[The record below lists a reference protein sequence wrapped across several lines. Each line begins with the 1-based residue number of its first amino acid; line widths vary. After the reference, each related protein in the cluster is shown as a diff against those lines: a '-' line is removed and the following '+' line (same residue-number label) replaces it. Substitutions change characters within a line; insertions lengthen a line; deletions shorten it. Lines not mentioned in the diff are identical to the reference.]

1 MGWFDSLF
9 KSSPQALTGLF
20 ARSTRKSPALTDSEL
35 LKRGEEEFATGRRLL
50 SSLFRKENPKRAAI
64 MSAIGEIHPAE
75 IQPAVADE
83 GSGQVS
89 FLAPAA
95 LAVGGTL
102 SLAWSCALA
111 LCTYDLVC
119 WLFA

>member
-1 MGWFDSLF
+1 
-9 KSSPQALTGLF
+9 
-20 ARSTRKSPALTDSEL
+20 
-35 LKRGEEEFATGRRLL
+35 
-50 SSLFRKENPKRAAI
+50 

-75 IQPAVADE
+75 IETAVTNE

-95 LAVGGTL
+95 LAVGSTL
-102 SLAWSCALA
+102 SLAWGCALA

>member
-1 MGWFDSLF
+1 
-9 KSSPQALTGLF
+9 
-20 ARSTRKSPALTDSEL
+20 
-35 LKRGEEEFATGRRLL
+35 L
-50 SSLFRKENPKRAAI
+50 SSLSRKENPKRAAI
-64 MSAIGEIHPAE
+64 MSAIGEIRPAE

>member
-1 MGWFDSLF
+1 MGWSDSLF
-9 KSSPQALTGLF
+9 ESSRQALVGLF
-20 ARSTRKSPALTDSEL
+20 ARFKSPAPTDSDL
-35 LKRGEEEFATGRRLL
+35 LKRGEEEFGRGRHLL
-50 SSLFRKENPKRAAI
+50 SSLSRQEDPKRAAT
-64 MSAIGEIHPAE
+64 MSAVGEIHLAE
-75 IQPAVADE
+75 IQPAVPDE

-102 SLAWSCALA
+102 SLAWGCALA
-111 LCTYDLVC
+111 LCTYNLVC

>member
-9 KSSPQALTGLF
+9 KSSRQALTGLF
-20 ARSTRKSPALTDSEL
+20 ARSTRKSPAPDSDL
-35 LKRGEEEFATGRRLL
+35 LKRGEEEFATGRHLL
-50 SSLFRKENPKRAAI
+50 SSLSRKENPKGAAI
-64 MSAIGEIHPAE
+64 MSPIGEIHPAE
-75 IQPAVADE
+75 IQPAVAE
-83 GSGQVS
+83 GGSGQVS

-95 LAVGGTL
+95 LAIGGTL

-119 WLFA
+119 WLFT